1 MRLMSKLTKIA
12 IGAVGFWIVLTLL
25 HGWLN
30 LGIDPASLLGK
41 KNGVAEEARF
51 RVGFLPVT

>member
-1 MRLMSKLTKIA
+1 MSKLGKIVL
-12 IGAVGFWIVLTLL
+12 GAVGANIALALL

-30 LGIDPASLLGK
+30 LGLDPMQVLGFK
-41 KNGVAEEARF
+41 QGKAVAEEARF